1 MFSTR
6 IINLNCKRNYAKSA
20 IDHEKIPK
28 NITSAG
34 KWGTLYNNIT
44 YKSIP
49 TLKIFA
55 LGCKKYDVA
64 ISDRKKVLNNH
75 FVKLE
80 DSYNRINNILTK
92 ETIPQ
97 TELLIN
103 EIKLLCS
110 DEKNIITDSEEI
122 ANQTIPILEK
132 QIEKLKYLAAKFD
145 TQKESIVDIGIEKVP
160 SINFVILQEKSDW
173 E

>member
-6 IINLNCKRNYAKSA
+6 IVNLNFKRNYTKSA
-20 IDHEKIPK
+20 LDHEQIPK
-28 NITSAG
+28 NIISTN
-34 KWGTLYNNIT
+34 KWATMSNNLT

-75 FVKLE
+75 FVRLE
-80 DSYNRINNILTK
+80 DSYNHINNILTK

-122 ANQTIPILEK
+122 ANIIPVLEK
-132 QIEKLKYLAAKFD
+132 QIEKLRYLASKFD
-145 TQKESIVDIGIEKVP
+145 TQKESIVDLSIEKVP
-160 SINFVILQEKSDW
+160 SINFVILQEKSN
-173 E
+173 